1 MEKESLERL
10 EKIYT
15 ISLQVCDPVEY
26 LSRQKRLL
34 ECIAECLMS
43 KLKDIREKER
53 LEEGHESI
61 LYFPKQDSWEEPLVP

>member
-26 LSRQKRLL
+26 LSRQKKLL

-53 LEEGHESI
+53 RDEGNEKI
-61 LYFPKQDSWEEPLVP
+61 FYIPIQDSGELI